1 MITIAAISTA
11 VTSAGAIG
19 IVRLSGENALE
30 IAKSIFTTNL
40 TAEFSPSK
48 MYLGT
53 IFGETFKEKT
63 YLVYFKAPRSF
74 TGEDVVEFHCH
85 GGIGILNAV
94 LSLTLRCGARPALP
108 GEFTKRAF
116 LNGKLSLDKAEGVGE
131 MISAESESAMLEAY
145 RLMDGELS
153 KGIYKIEESLRYVLA
168 KIEGSLDYPDE
179 LSYENDEIR
188 PDILSA
194 KSSLLR
200 LFETSK
206 RGKLIKNGINVAIIG
221 LPNAGKSSL
230 LNKLLLEDRAIVTA
244 IPGTTRDTL
253 SESINYKGYKI
264 TFTDT
269 AGIRNSE
276 DAVEKLGIE
285 RSKRALLGADIAL
298 IVLDASAYDKEG
310 EKELFKLA
318 KDKKSITVLNKIDIK
333 KYDKNADISISCL
346 REDDTDKVLEKVLN
360 CFDLDSGFS
369 DTNLM
374 LERHIYA
381 VKSALESIE
390 SAYQNLDFTPPEC
403 TATDIK
409 NALSSLAGITGSI
422 VTEDTVDEIFS
433 RFCVGK

>member
-19 IVRLSGENALE
+19 IVRLSGERALE
-30 IAKSIFTTNL
+30 IAKSIFTTDL
-40 TAEFSPSK
+40 TADFSPSK

-53 IFGETFKEKT
+53 INGETFKEKA
-63 YLVYFKAPRSF
+63 YLVYFKAPKSF
-74 TGEDVVEFHCH
+74 TGEDVVELHCH

-94 LSLTLRCGARPALP
+94 LSLTLSRDARPALP

-116 LNGKLSLDKAEGVGE
+116 INGKLSLDKAEGVGE
-131 MISAESESAMLEAY
+131 MISAETESAMLEAY

-179 LSYENDEIR
+179 LSYENDEIK
-188 PDILSA
+188 PELLLA
-194 KSSLLR
+194 KSELQR

-206 RGKLIKNGINVAIIG
+206 RGKLIKKGINVAIIG

-230 LNKLLLEDRAIVTA
+230 LNKLLLEDRAIVTSV
-244 IPGTTRDTL
+244 PGTTRDTL

-264 TFTDT
+264 IFTDT
-269 AGIRNSE
+269 AGIRKSE

-285 RSKRALLGADIAL
+285 RSKKALLGADIAL
-298 IVLDASAYDKEG
+298 IILDASVYDEEG
-310 EKELFKLA
+310 EEELFKLA
-318 KDKKSITVLNKIDIK
+318 KDKKIITLLNKIDIK
-333 KYDKNADISISCL
+333 KFDKKADINISCL
-346 REDDTDKVLEKVLN
+346 GADDTEEALNKVLN
-360 CFDLDSGFS
+360 CFDLNSGFS
-369 DTNLM
+369 GTNLM
-374 LERHIYA
+374 LERHVYA
-381 VKSALESIE
+381 VKSALKAVD
-390 SAYQNLDFTPPEC
+390 SAYINLDVAPPEC
-403 TATDIK
+403 TDTDIK
-409 NALSSLAGITGSI
+409 NALSSLAGITGSS